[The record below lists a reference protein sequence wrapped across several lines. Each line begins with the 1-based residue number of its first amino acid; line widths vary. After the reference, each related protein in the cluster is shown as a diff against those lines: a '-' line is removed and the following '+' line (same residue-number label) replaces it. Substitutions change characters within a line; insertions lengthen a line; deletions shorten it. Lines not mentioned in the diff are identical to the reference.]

1 MLEAFGAT
9 SALLVIGSL
18 ATGWIGTR
26 AVLAYARRTNLRD
39 RPGERRLH
47 RRPTP
52 RGGGLAVAA
61 TFVAA
66 ALVLVPTAGAERGS
80 LAALGTTV
88 AVVGATGWLEDTV
101 GLSIA
106 VRLGAQLAAALGLLL
121 AVGAPADAELF
132 GAEVSLGL
140 LGPPLALLWTVW
152 LTNLYNF
159 MDGADGV
166 AGSQA
171 VVAGTAFGAWFAM
184 AGAPGPAVLCWCLA
198 AAAAGFL
205 AWNWAPAKI
214 FLGDAGSLPLGF
226 AFGGLALVGVTRH
239 DLPWSAF
246 ALGLGLFVADATWTL
261 LVRVVRGERWWTSH
275 RGHFYQRAHAA
286 GWSHGRVATAVTLA
300 AVALAGLGTL
310 DAARIGPRWLWSALA
325 AGLLLTLAA
334 LVRAMERRARSDDDA
349 SPAVAGGGGGGG
361 SGGDVA

>member
-9 SALLVIGSL
+9 AALLVGGSL
-18 ATGWIGTR
+18 AGGWIGTR
-26 AVLAYARRTNLRD
+26 AVLAYARRSGLLD
-39 RPGERRLH
+39 RPGERSLH

-61 TFVAA
+61 VFVAA
-66 ALVLVPTAGAERGS
+66 ALLLVPAAGAERGP
-80 LAALGTTV
+80 LVALGATV
-88 AVVGATGWLEDTV
+88 AAVAAVGWLEDAV
-101 GLSIA
+101 GLSIPA
-106 VRLGAQLAAALGLLL
+106 RLTVQLAAALGLLL
-121 AVGAPADAELF
+121 VVGAPADAELF
-132 GAEVSLGL
+132 GVEVPLGL
-140 LGPPLALLWTVW
+140 LGLPVALLWTVW

-171 VVAGTAFGAWFAM
+171 VVAGTAFGTWFAM
-184 AGAPGPAVLCWCLA
+184 AGAFAPAVLCWCLA
-198 AAAAGFL
+198 AAAGGFL

-214 FLGDAGSLPLGF
+214 FLGDAGSLAIGF

-246 ALGLGLFVADATWTL
+246 ALALGLFISDATWTL

-275 RGHFYQRAHAA
+275 RRHFYQRAHAA

-300 AVALAGLGTL
+300 AVVLAGLGTL
-310 DAARIGPRWLWSALA
+310 EVARIGPRWLWPTLG
-325 AGLLLTLAA
+325 AGLLLVLAG
-334 LVRAMERRARSDDDA
+334 LVRAMERRVRGDDDP
-349 SPAVAGGGGGGG
+349 SPAVAGGGGS
-361 SGGDVA
+361 SGADVA